1 MEWVFSVFCFFFINR
16 IYNESF
22 ELYNRDSTRS
32 SVDEDKI
39 PDFFYREAFI
49 PDL

>member
-1 MEWVFSVFCFFFINR
+1 MIVLSCIIVI
-16 IYNESF
+16 
-22 ELYNRDSTRS
+22 
-32 SVDEDKI
+32 VQDEDKI